1 MKKTIKLRESDLHN
15 IVKEAVKRFINEDY
29 NYGQPYVIFDGTS
42 YQAIDGSDIDIDDP
56 DIEVV
61 DGPFMTIDDA
71 FEEADRLNDEAYPKG
86 PRRFY

>member
-1 MKKTIKLRESDLHN
+1 MKKTIKLSESDLHN
-15 IVKEAVKRFINEDY
+15 IVKKTVRRLISEDY
-29 NYGQPYVIFDGTS
+29 KYGQPYVIFDGTS
-42 YQAIDGSDIDIDDP
+42 YQAVDGSDIDIDDP